1 MQAPPRSSATEPV
14 PGLGPVGP
22 HPRVGLGRT
31 LDRRWLHYAFRSADG
46 RLSLIANLSVL
57 GASPASGSG
66 SRDGPQEMSIL
77 LVHDEKGWAAS
88 QFNATVDGIPWS
100 AFRLPHPGPR
110 LRIGAA
116 GGPPSLDL
124 DLTRTGHPC
133 TSQCAPFATHEH
145 LRWQSEPGILA
156 RGSLTGRAGEHRDV
170 TLVGYHE
177 RVSGHWAW
185 PHLGGWVFGFAN
197 AEGEPGAPPP
207 WAVVF
212 TLIQPAAPHDAATAS
227 VMLWRHG
234 RLRRH
239 FPRRV
244 LDVTVSGLLPRD
256 LVVTAPP
263 LASTLGTSPAA
274 QVPARLV
281 ITARTGAD
289 HLTIDVSST
298 TACRIVN
305 PNELGRAA
313 FSVHEVLGP
322 GRVSGRVGEA
332 DLDFTAPAVVEFAG
346 GADVD

>member
-1 MQAPPRSSATEPV
+1 MASGSVDVEPAR
-14 PGLGPVGP
+14 GLGPQGP
-22 HPRVGLGRT
+22 QPRAALGHV
-31 LDRRWLHYAFRSADG
+31 LDRRWLHYAFRSPDG
-46 RLSLIANLSVL
+46 RLSIIANLSVL
-57 GASPASGSG
+57 GPSPGSG
-66 SRDGPQEMSIL
+66 ADPQEMSIL
-77 LVHDEKGWAAS
+77 LVHDDSGWAAS
-88 QFNATVDGIPWS
+88 QFNAPVEGVPWS

-116 GGPPSLDL
+116 GGTPAIDL
-124 DLTRTGHPC
+124 DLVRTGHPC
-133 TSQCAPFATHEH
+133 TSQCAPFATDEH

-156 RGSLTGRAGEHRDV
+156 SGSLAGPGGEHHDV
-170 TLVGYHE
+170 TLLGYHE
-177 RVSGHWAW
+177 RVRGHWAW

-197 AEGEPGAPPP
+197 AEGEPGAAPP

-212 TLIQPAAPHDAATAS
+212 TLIQPPAPRDAATAS
-227 VMLWRHG
+227 VMVWRRG
-234 RLRRH
+234 RLHRH
-239 FPRRV
+239 YPRRV

-263 LASTLGTSPAA
+263 LASTLGTSPTAP
-274 QVPARLV
+274 VPARLV
-281 ITARTGAD
+281 ITARTAAD
-289 HLTIDVSST
+289 DLTIDVSST

-322 GRVSGRVGEA
+322 GRISGCIGGV